1 MDRRRKVLI
10 WVVGAV
16 AAAFV
21 ADKAYAALW
30 AAPWKRVN
38 DEIARVDDEV
48 EKAEIILKRRGT
60 ALEGW
65 KKITA
70 LLDKPRTPDVKT
82 FFISH
87 FGQICDRVGL
97 NLDITPTGGAGQQD
111 GDFKEYVFEMKFK
124 LTWAQFVD
132 LLVELHNSR
141 EFLKPIRIGIT
152 SQYEKED
159 RLDLELKVSTIEHA
173 PVPAKTGA
181 K

>member
-1 MDRRRKVLI
+1 VDRRRKLLVAL
-10 WVVGAV
+10 VAAV
-16 AAAFV
+16 AAAFI

-30 AAPWKRVN
+30 SGPWSRVN
-38 DEIARVDDEV
+38 DEITRVEGEI
-48 EKAEIILKRRGT
+48 EKAELVLKRKET

-65 KKITA
+65 KKINA
-70 LLDKPRTPDVKT
+70 LLSKPRTPDVKT
-82 FFISH
+82 HFISH
-87 FGQICDRVGL
+87 FGQICERVGL
-97 NLDITPTGGAGQQD
+97 NLDITPTAGAGQAQ
-111 GDFKEYVFEMKFK
+111 GDFKEYVFEMRFK

-159 RLDLELKVSTIEHA
+159 RLDLDLKVSTIEYA
-173 PVPAKTGA
+173 PVPQKTGA